1 MTAEPRELVLH
12 MDHVLLIFLPTID
25 DSAQNL
31 TNCYH
36 DVSVTKSLLA
46 IISKLKELYVSTLQ
60 NKLCL

>member
-1 MTAEPRELVLH
+1 MLH

-31 TNCYH
+31 TNYYH